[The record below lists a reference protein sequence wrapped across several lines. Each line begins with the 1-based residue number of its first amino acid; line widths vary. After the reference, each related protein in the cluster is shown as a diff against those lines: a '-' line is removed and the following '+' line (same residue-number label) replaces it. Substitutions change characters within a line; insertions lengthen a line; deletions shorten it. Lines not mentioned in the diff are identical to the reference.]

1 MMIQFFSR
9 KKDCANTDCPMGY
22 GCYSDGQCKK
32 VKV

>member
-1 MMIQFFSR
+1 MIQLFSR